1 MHGVNVWKWS
11 YALALVGGIASSAYF
26 HAFGLTRFMTGASTL
41 PSFAGIEATEG
52 SPSVPAKAS
61 ESPALPR
68 EALVPSL
75 RDAPECPGFELS
87 IVSQAPDAYASL
99 ASVRRLGD
107 SSGRLL
113 REGSQFGE
121 LALLHV
127 GYDARAAAPAV
138 WFRRNQELCQLRLF
152 SRPRSGLPVSAHDLV
167 IVPRPPD
174 KWKSQIRATG
184 PRSFQVDRAFVERVM
199 ADPTTAR
206 EGQAVLKRV
215 DGRVVGFELQR
226 LRPGGWA
233 AALGL
238 QVGDRLTS
246 INGHDLTSPARA
258 IQAYSTLRRSNS
270 LDLTRERAGQRETIH
285 IEIAE

>member
-1 MHGVNVWKWS
+1 MHGVNVWKWT
-11 YALALVGGIASSAYF
+11 YAFALIGGIASSAYF
-26 HAFGLTRFMTGASTL
+26 HAFGLTRFMSGDSTL
-41 PSFAGIEATEG
+41 SSFARTDEAEG

-61 ESPALPR
+61 ASPALP
-68 EALVPSL
+68 PSL

-87 IVSQAPDAYASL
+87 IVSQASDADASL

-107 SSGRLL
+107 STGRLL

-174 KWKSQIRATG
+174 KWKSQIRALG